1 MYDCNLHLCPLTQE
15 NAWQTGGVHVW
26 TPDIGQPSTPV
37 HRLDSDA
44 RVLYVGTFSKA
55 LFPALRVGYVVVPT
69 DLMAAFSAARD
80 AADIFP
86 STLFQAVLTD
96 FIREGRNRVGR
107 SRVSTTCAPASDLAS
122 AAAHVH

>member
-1 MYDCNLHLCPLTQE
+1 
-15 NAWQTGGVHVW
+15 
-26 TPDIGQPSTPV
+26 
-37 HRLDSDA
+37 
-44 RVLYVGTFSKA
+44 
-55 LFPALRVGYVVVPT
+55 VVVPT

-86 STLFQAVLTD
+86 STLFQAVLTG

-107 SRVSTTCAPASDLAS
+107 SRDSTTCAAAPDLAS